1 MSIIDFISD
10 WVGDLL
16 HPSDAHSL
24 ADLGADPHQ
33 LADASHA
40 AEVGVPG
47 SGTASDALTGV
58 APGSNEA
65 VLDSVQNTV
74 DQASQ
79 SYHEGMAE
87 AAAGPHVPSAGEGAQ
102 QLVDGVMH
110 GNPDQIAHEAATGDG
125 SAVADEI
132 HSSVAESQQHL
143 ADSNAAH
150 EAIQGADKD
159 LIDAESVSGA
169 AESAADDAKSAL

>member
-1 MSIIDFISD
+1 MSIIDLISD
-10 WVGDLL
+10 WVGDLI

-40 AEVGVPG
+40 ADAGVPG
-47 SGTASDALTGV
+47 PSATEALTGV
-58 APGSNEA
+58 TPGSNDA
-65 VLDSVQNTV
+65 VLDSVQDSV
-74 DQASQ
+74 DQASE

-87 AAAGPHVPSAGEGAQ
+87 AAASPHVPSAGEGAQ
-102 QLVDGVMH
+102 QLIDGVMH
-110 GNPDQIAHEAATGDG
+110 GNPDQIAHEAATADG

-132 HSSVAESQQHL
+132 HGSVADSQQHL

-150 EAIQGADKD
+150 EAIRAGDQAE
-159 LIDAESVSGA
+159 IDAEGA
-169 AESAADDAKSAL
+169 NAGAESAIDDAESAL